1 MGRLIVALLVL
12 LLLFILGFAV
22 GALWAGGSDSAPA
35 EPGSTTIDVDVPV
48 ATITETFAEVTETV
62 VVTG

>member
-1 MGRLIVALLVL
+1 MIVALLVL
-12 LLLFILGFAV
+12 LILFALGFAL
-22 GALWAGGSDSAPA
+22 GALWAAGDEATSPA
-35 EPGSTTIDVDVPV
+35 VGSTTIDVEIPV